1 MSKKAI
7 IEPSSELPTL
17 EGLKTALAL
26 MEIPFVENQSIPD
39 NHWLRGTV
47 CDVGVSGTAIGYP
60 RGFGYVV
67 QDGKVVRV
75 MDDMDVHY
83 LKSILDDFEQ
93 KIIQYTAYASVLEQ
107 LHQAGAA
114 PADIVIAE
122 DGTIDLYIDLT

>member
-7 IEPSSELPTL
+7 IEPSTELPTL

-26 MEIPFVENQSIPD
+26 MEVPFVENQSIPD
-39 NHWLRGTV
+39 NYWLSATV
-47 CDVGVSGTAIGYP
+47 CDVAVPGTAIGYP

-75 MDDMDVHY
+75 IDDMDVHY
-83 LKSILDDFEQ
+83 LKPLLDNFEQ
-93 KIIQYTAYASVLEQ
+93 KIIQYTVYASILEQ
-107 LHQAGAA
+107 LREAGSA

-122 DGTIDLYIDLT
+122 DGTIDLYVELN